1 MRKHSLAL
9 NMQIV
14 KKKKSSWL
22 KGEANSDW
30 TGGGGGVLNRWQIYQ
45 PSLFWI
51 CYMRGCTEINR
62 AVFMLLL
69 WPPNKCNFEMADS
82 WFSQLTGVSMYFH
95 PPEYNICSLTT
106 VMKTLHVPAVWRVPY
121 QAYGPFCSCS
131 SPPGIASR
139 SRSCRP
145 WCCNCWRSPN
155 PSAWPCSHPRA
166 EAGMSAE
173 RYGGA
178 RAQPL
183 RANCLLNI
191 PSCVWRINAVIWPFF
206 QHCEEC
212 INLSW
217 GKADVIYLT
226 WHWEEILTQHVHARY
241 CCGASLLRFSHSY
254 SPSDLSLRCPH
265 VVVSAF

>member
-1 MRKHSLAL
+1 MLILIGQVEVEGGLTDGRSTNQASFEFDIWGAAQKLIEQFLCSCCDHRTNAT
-9 NMQIV
+9 
-14 KKKKSSWL
+14 L
-22 KGEANSDW
+22 K
-30 TGGGGGVLNRWQIYQ
+30 
-45 PSLFWI
+45 
-51 CYMRGCTEINR
+51 
-62 AVFMLLL
+62 LLIL
-69 WPPNKCNFEMADS
+69 G
-82 WFSQLTGVSMYFH
+82 FSQLTGVSMYFH

-106 VMKTLHVPAVWRVPY
+106 VMKIWHVPAVWRVPY

-166 EAGMSAE
+166 EAGTSAE
-173 RYGGA
+173 RDGGA

-191 PSCVWRINAVIWPFF
+191 PSCVWRINAVIWPFC

-217 GKADVIYLT
+217 G
-226 WHWEEILTQHVHARY
+226 E
-241 CCGASLLRFSHSY
+241 S
-254 SPSDLSLRCPH
+254 RC
-265 VVVSAF
+265 AFI